1 MEKEKKMSAKAVEK
15 ILKRELLKTAEHCVT
30 INKNIN
36 DEYELIQVFLTPDN
50 KSVKVLL
57 RDIKEN
63 IIFAD
68 TVKDIEP
75 LGYEMLLSLVTE
87 SIANHVP
94 CDRDVA
100 VVIYRNDKR
109 HIVSSYFDLSKKD
122 TAVVLGLGITQIL
135 NKMTDFDTFFHIASA
150 VFEKMAHDMPKSKA
164 KRFISDFLDNY
175 YDEKNKDEEEPK
187 ELVIPI
193 KNSKY
198 KS

>member
-1 MEKEKKMSAKAVEK
+1 MVGFSSSPPIAKHPNTPNTV
-15 ILKRELLKTAEHCVT
+15 
-30 INKNIN
+30 NKNIN

-63 IIFAD
+63 VIFAD
-68 TVKDIEP
+68 TIKDIEP

-100 VVIYRNDKR
+100 VVIYRNNKR

-150 VFEKMAHDMPKSKA
+150 VFEKMAQDMPKSKA

-175 YDEKNKDEEEPK
+175 YNEKNKGEEEPK
-187 ELVIPI
+187 ELVIQI

>member
-1 MEKEKKMSAKAVEK
+1 MEKEKKMSARAVEK

-30 INKNIN
+30 VNKNIN

-57 RDIKEN
+57 RDIEKN

-150 VFEKMAHDMPKSKA
+150 VFEKMAQDMPKFKA

-175 YDEKNKDEEEPK
+175 YDEKNKGEEEST
-187 ELVIPI
+187 ELVIHI

>member
-30 INKNIN
+30 VNKNIN

-150 VFEKMAHDMPKSKA
+150 VFEKMAQDMPKSKA